1 MCRWRRQ
8 TRLRQVGA
16 SGGLRGDVYYFA
28 PCSKKLRTYPEVTR
42 VSKILPYLLCND
54 GFPTEMPPIPFNLML
69 IMPPFLYCFKC
80 LNSYREN
87 LLKILARPRSLISVS
102 SKMSLL
108 KFPHIIYLFI
118 HYFVLFS
125 PFPSTCLI
133 SLLLLILLILL
144 INTDE
149 RHAR

>member
-1 MCRWRRQ
+1 MF
-8 TRLRQVGA
+8 TTLLLVAKSFVLILR
-16 SGGLRGDVYYFA
+16 SRGWVKNYH
-28 PCSKKLRTYPEVTR
+28 TYCVMIDFQLEV
-42 VSKILPYLLCND
+42 L
-54 GFPTEMPPIPFNLML
+54 PIPFNLTL
-69 IMPPFLYCFKC
+69 IIPSFLYCFKC

-87 LLKILARPRSLISVS
+87 LLKILARPRSLIPVNVLS

-118 HYFVLFS
+118 QYFVLFS
-125 PFPSTCLI
+125 PFPFTCLI
-133 SLLLLILLILL
+133 SLLLLLLLIILLILL